1 MDLASIQ
8 CSSGQAAVWGGGRQM
23 PAALVCRPRGRA
35 AAAAALPAGYD
46 NLTYC
51 TQDADFCVA
60 FCDLFLTS
68 KLRIDT

>member
-1 MDLASIQ
+1 
-8 CSSGQAAVWGGGRQM
+8 M